1 MAEGPLAPPT
11 EDGVPNASPNT
22 GGGCGGGG
30 GV

>member
-11 EDGVPNASPNT
+11 EDGIPNASPNT

-30 GV
+30 F

>member
-11 EDGVPNASPNT
+11 EDGISNASPNT

-30 GV
+30 F